1 MNFQKRKQS
10 ILQQLAATGEASIK
24 DLATA
29 LNVSGITIRR
39 DLNQLA
45 TDGLLQRTHGGA
57 IKVMPPNPPFP
68 FANKAAVNIKAKEAI
83 ARRAAAGIND
93 GDIVFLDCGSTVFHL
108 CPFIRNK
115 KIRVVTNSLPIVHEL
130 RDSQVSINLIGG
142 EFDPERQAVH
152 GQMAE
157 YHIARYRANRA
168 FLGIDGISPKGLFA
182 NSEKEAA
189 LTMALAANSVS
200 AWLLCDSS
208 KIGRET
214 YWQFSGLHLINT
226 VITDATPAACEFL
239 QQAGIA
245 VVHVGQPK

>member
-10 ILQQLAATGEASIK
+10 ILQRLADTGEADIRE
-24 DLATA
+24 LATA
-29 LNVSGITIRR
+29 LEVSEITIRR

-45 TDGLLQRTHGGA
+45 DDGLLLRTHGGA
-57 IKVMPPNPPFP
+57 IKVAPPNPPFP
-68 FANKAAVNIKAKEAI
+68 FANKAAVNVKAKEAI

-108 CPFIRNK
+108 CPFIKNK
-115 KIRVVTNSLPIVHEL
+115 KIRVITNSLPIIYEL
-130 RDSQVSINLIGG
+130 QDSQVSINLIGG
-142 EFDPERQAVH
+142 EFDPERQAIH
-152 GQMAE
+152 GKMAE

-182 NSEKEAA
+182 NSEKEAT

-200 AWLLCDSS
+200 AWFLCDSS

-214 YWQFSGLHLINT
+214 YWQFAGLQLIGT
-226 VITDATPAACEFL
+226 VITDAPAAACQFL

-245 VVHVGQPK
+245 VIHV